1 MAFVPAGDHSLIHFL
16 FLSSVT
22 ETLLFLSLT
31 LVFVV
36 VAHQYTLQV
45 TAAVSLI
52 ETKQLEPSLLLNLE
66 YLQSFLSRV
75 PSIRL
80 HHTSIR

>member
-1 MAFVPAGDHSLIHFL
+1 MRI
-16 FLSSVT
+16 
-22 ETLLFLSLT
+22 
-31 LVFVV
+31 
-36 VAHQYTLQV
+36 QYTLQV